1 VSVQREQLE
10 ADVLIVGAGPAGLS
24 CALHLANL
32 IKKHNESGAKP
43 ELSPENIYVLE
54 KGREIGAHQLSGAIM
69 NPKALAELVPDFEKS
84 APLDTPVTDS
94 AALLFTER
102 SSFRFP
108 VTPPPFQNKGNYV
121 VSLNK
126 IVKWLGALV
135 ETAGV
140 NVFKEFGGAEL
151 AYENGAVA
159 GVITEDK
166 GLDKNGKPKDN
177 YTPGYELRAKVTVL
191 AEGTRGSLTKKLVA
205 EKKLDNINPQSYGI
219 GIKELWDVQPGR
231 IEAGYVAHTLGWPVS
246 TDMYGGGW
254 IYGLANNRVSIGL
267 VLALEYSDPR
277 FDPHAAFQKW
287 KTHPFVKK
295 LLDGGKLVRY
305 GAKSLPYGGWY
316 ATPRNTA
323 DGALIIGDSGSFL
336 DSQRLKGIHLA
347 MKSGMLAAETIFE
360 ALKTG
365 DASAKAL
372 GGFQGRVEQSYIR
385 DEMWK
390 VRNFHQAF
398 QHGMFRGFLHT
409 AFQQITGGR
418 GLIDPM
424 PAEAGYKHYK
434 KIGAAKSSQDA
445 EERFKGD
452 GKVTFDRLT
461 DVYHSGTRHEEDQ
474 PCHLHVLD
482 TNVCVTRCVE
492 EYGNPCQYFCPAAVY
507 EMASEVDRS
516 VVAGERVPSSAT
528 SQEAGLRLKIN
539 FANCVHC
546 KTCDIAD
553 PYQIIDW
560 VVPEGGGGPN
570 YEGM

>member
-1 VSVQREQLE
+1 MSVQREQLE

-32 IKKHNESGAKP
+32 IRKHNESGTKP
-43 ELSPENIYVLE
+43 ELSAENIYVLE

-69 NPKALAELVPDFEKS
+69 NPKALAELVPDFQKS
-84 APLDTPVTDS
+84 APLDAPVTDS
-94 AALLFTER
+94 AALLFTAG

-108 VTPPPFQNKGNYV
+108 ITPPPFQNHGNYV

-126 IVKWLGALV
+126 IVKWLGGLV
-135 ETAGV
+135 ESAGV
-140 NVFKEFGGAEL
+140 NVFKEFGGAQL
-151 AYENGAVA
+151 VYEGPGVA

-166 GLDKNGKPKDN
+166 GLDKNGSPKDN

-205 EKKLDNINPQSYGI
+205 EKKLENINPQSYGI
-219 GIKELWDVQPGR
+219 GIKELWEVQPGR
-231 IEAGYVAHTLGWPVS
+231 IQPGYVAHTLGWPVS
-246 TDMYGGGW
+246 TDLYGGGW
-254 IYGLANNRVSIGL
+254 IYGLSNNRVSIGL
-267 VLALEYSDPR
+267 VLALEYADPQ

-287 KTHPFVKK
+287 KTHPFVKN

-316 ATPRNTA
+316 AMPRNTV

-360 ALKTG
+360 ALKAG
-365 DASAKAL
+365 DATAKTL
-372 GGFQGRVEQSYIR
+372 GGFQQRVEQSYIKS
-385 DEMWK
+385 ELWK
-390 VRNFHQAF
+390 VRNFHQSF
-398 QHGMFRGFLHT
+398 QHGMLRGFFHT

-424 PAEAGYKHYK
+424 RAEEGYKRYK
-434 KIGAAKSSQDA
+434 KIGAAKRSANGKD
-445 EERFKGD
+445 RFKAD
-452 GKVTFDRLT
+452 GKLTFDRLT
-461 DVYHSGTRHEEDQ
+461 DVYHSGTRHNEDQ

-482 TNVCVTRCVE
+482 NDICVTKCVE

-507 EMASEVDRS
+507 EMVKEVDRS
-516 VVAGERVPSSAT
+516 AVAKEKD
-528 SQEAGLRLKIN
+528 GLKLKIN
-539 FANCVHC
+539 AANCVHC

-560 VVPEGGGGPN
+560 VVPEGGGGPS

>member
-1 VSVQREQLE
+1 LTIQREQLE
-10 ADVLIVGAGPAGLS
+10 VDVLIVGAGPAGLS

-32 IKKHNESGAKP
+32 IKKHKESGAQP
-43 ELSPENIYVLE
+43 ELSAENIYVLE

-94 AALLFTER
+94 AALFFTQN

-121 VSLNK
+121 ISLSK
-126 IVKWLGALV
+126 LVKWLGGLV
-135 ETAGV
+135 ESAGV
-140 NVFKEFGGAEL
+140 NLFKEFGGAEL
-151 AYENGAVA
+151 VYHENGAVA

-177 YTPGYELRAKVTVL
+177 YTPGYELRAKITVL
-191 AEGTRGSLTKKLVA
+191 AEGTRGSLSKKLVA
-205 EKKLDNINPQSYGI
+205 EKKLDNLNPQSYGI
-219 GIKELWDVQPGR
+219 GIKELWEIQPGR
-231 IEAGYVAHTLGWPVS
+231 VQPGYVAHTLGWPVS

-254 IYGLANNRVSIGL
+254 IYGLSNHRLSIGL
-267 VLALEYSDPR
+267 VLALEYADPQ

-287 KTHPFVKK
+287 KTHPHLKRI
-295 LLDGGKLVRY
+295 LEGGKLVRY

-316 ATPRNTA
+316 AMPRNTV

-360 ALKTG
+360 SLKTG
-365 DASAKAL
+365 DATAKTL
-372 GGFQGRVEQSYIR
+372 GGFQRRVEQSYIK
-385 DEMWK
+385 DELWK
-390 VRNFHQAF
+390 VRNFHQSF
-398 QHGMFRGFLHT
+398 QHGMMRGFVHT

-424 PAEAGYKHYK
+424 RAEAGYQHYQK
-434 KIGAAKSSQDA
+434 LASSAAAPLNPED
-445 EERFKGD
+445 RFTGD
-452 GKVTFDRLT
+452 GKLTFDRLT
-461 DVYHSGTRHEEDQ
+461 DVYHSGTRHNDDQ
-474 PCHLHVLD
+474 PCHLHILD
-482 TNVCVTRCVE
+482 SNICVTKCVE

-507 EMASEVDRS
+507 EMAKE
-516 VVAGERVPSSAT
+516 SSGA
-528 SQEAGLRLKIN
+528 LKLKIN
-539 FANCVHC
+539 FPNCVHC

>member
-1 VSVQREQLE
+1 LSVEREQLE
-10 ADVLIVGAGPAGLS
+10 AEVLIVGAGPAGLT

-32 IKKHNESGAKP
+32 IKKHNDSGAKP

-69 NPKALAELVPDFEKS
+69 NPKALAELVPDYEKS

-94 AALLFTER
+94 AALFFTKD

-108 VTPPPFQNKGNYV
+108 ITPPPFQNKGNYV
-121 VSLNK
+121 VSLSK
-126 IVKWLGALV
+126 IVKWLGGLV
-135 ETAGV
+135 ESAGV

-151 AYENGAVA
+151 VYAENGGVA

-177 YTPGYELRAKVTVL
+177 FTPGYELRAKVTVL

-205 EKKLDNINPQSYGI
+205 GKKLDNLNPQSYGI
-219 GIKELWDVQPGR
+219 GIKELWDIQPGR
-231 IEAGYVAHTLGWPVS
+231 VEPGYVAHTLGWPVG

-254 IYGLANNRVSIGL
+254 IYGLSNNRLSIGL
-267 VLALEYSDPR
+267 VLALEYADPQ

-287 KTHPFVKK
+287 KTHPHVMKI
-295 LLDGGKLVRY
+295 LEGGKLVRY

-316 ATPRNTA
+316 AMPRNTV

-360 ALKTG
+360 SLKTG
-365 DASAKAL
+365 DATTKTL
-372 GGFQGRVEQSYIR
+372 GSFQKRVEESYIR

-390 VRNFHQAF
+390 VRNFHQSF
-398 QHGMFRGFLHT
+398 QHGMLRGFIHT
-409 AFQQITGGR
+409 ALQQVTGGR
-418 GLIDPM
+418 GLVDPM
-424 PAEAGYKHYK
+424 RADAGYQHYK
-434 KIGAAKSSQDA
+434 KFPSPAAAPPSPEDH
-445 EERFKGD
+445 FKGD
-452 GKVTFDRLT
+452 GKLTFDRLT
-461 DVYHSGTRHEEDQ
+461 DVYHSGTRHNDDQ

-482 TNVCVTRCVE
+482 PSICVTKCVE

-507 EMASEVDRS
+507 EMAKESTG
-516 VVAGERVPSSAT
+516 AMK
-528 SQEAGLRLKIN
+528 LKIN
-539 FANCVHC
+539 FPNCVHC

>member
-1 VSVQREQLE
+1 MAVEREQLE

-32 IKKHNESGAKP
+32 IKKHNESGSKP
-43 ELSPENIYVLE
+43 ELSAENIYVLE

-69 NPKALAELVPDFEKS
+69 NPKALAELVPDFAKS

-94 AALLFTER
+94 AALFFTKDA
-102 SSFRFP
+102 SFRFP
-108 VTPPPFQNKGNYV
+108 ITPPPFQNKGNYV

-126 IVKWLGALV
+126 MVKWLGGLV
-135 ETAGV
+135 EATGV

-151 AYENGAVA
+151 VYGDNGGVA

-177 YTPGYELRAKVTVL
+177 YTPGYELRAKITVL

-205 EKKLDNINPQSYGI
+205 QKKLDNINPQSYGI

-231 IEAGYVAHTLGWPVS
+231 IAPGYVAHTLGWPVS
-246 TDMYGGGW
+246 TEMYGGGW

-267 VLALEYSDPR
+267 VLALEYADPE

-295 LLDGGKLVRY
+295 ILEGGKLVRY

-316 ATPRNTA
+316 AMPRNTV
-323 DGALIIGDSGSFL
+323 DGALIIGDAGSFL

-347 MKSGMLAAETIFE
+347 MKSGMVAAETIFE
-360 ALKTG
+360 ALKAG
-365 DASAKAL
+365 DASAKTL
-372 GGFQGRVEQSYIR
+372 SGFQRRVDNSYVKS
-385 DEMWK
+385 ELWK
-390 VRNFHQAF
+390 VRNFHQSF
-398 QHGMFRGFLHT
+398 QHGMLRGFVHT
-409 AFQQITGGR
+409 ALQQVTGGR

-424 PAEAGYKHYK
+424 RAESGYKHYEQLDGRAA
-434 KIGAAKSSQDA
+434 GAGG

-452 GKVTFDRLT
+452 GKLTFDRLT
-461 DVYHSGTRHEEDQ
+461 DVYHSGTRHNDDQ
-474 PCHLHVLD
+474 PCHLHVLEPD
-482 TNVCVTRCVE
+482 ICVTRCVQ

-507 EMASEVDRS
+507 EMAK
-516 VVAGERVPSSAT
+516 
-528 SQEAGLRLKIN
+528 EASGAMKLKIN
-539 FANCVHC
+539 FPNCVHC